1 MGSVPP
7 AGIPSGELL
16 WCPPPTLSPD
26 MDTLAVSL
34 VDLWHTPGV
43 QEKIEE
49 SARVFFSNSILTVN
63 LIPALLVGALLLFLL
78 PFLLGLPILNGL
90 GGGGSSASYGSN
102 LEVSDGYGAPSS
114 SYGAPEAS
122 YGAPEP
128 SYGAPEPSYG
138 APAAT
143 TRQSRTAMTRHQA
156 ATTQADVSG
165 QLNCPPKPGT
175 STPTSTL
182 PTRCSTAT
190 ALHNLP
196 STPLPRPN
204 INLVE
209 ACRSSTRFMKGFWDP
224 ICAKTYLSPL
234 WDP

>member
-1 MGSVPP
+1 MGVPP

-34 VDLWHTPGV
+34 VDLWYTPGV

-90 GGGGSSASYGSN
+90 GGGGGSASYGSN
-102 LEVSDGYGAPSS
+102 LEVSDG
-114 SYGAPEAS
+114 

-138 APAAT
+138 APAPSYDAPASNSYDAPAVSNSYDT
-143 TRQSRTAMTRHQA
+143 PSSGYEAGRRKRSVGLPAEARDLYSDLNLADTVHQDLPHLSVDNVPA
-156 ATTQADVSG
+156 ASPLAG
-165 QLNCPPKPGT
+165 
-175 STPTSTL
+175 TL
-182 PTRCSTAT
+182 P
-190 ALHNLP
+190 LLN
-196 STPLPRPN
+196 
-204 INLVE
+204 
-209 ACRSSTRFMKGFWDP
+209 
-224 ICAKTYLSPL
+224 
-234 WDP
+234 

>member
-1 MGSVPP
+1 MGVPP

-90 GGGGSSASYGSN
+90 GGGGGSASYGSN

-114 SYGAPEAS
+114 SYGAPE
-122 YGAPEP
+122 P

-138 APAAT
+138 APAPSYDAPASNSYDAPVSNSYDT
-143 TRQSRTAMTRHQA
+143 PSSGYDAGRRKRSVELPMEARDLYANLNLADQVFNGNGASQLTIDNAFAPAQHQL
-156 ATTQADVSG
+156 G
-165 QLNCPPKPGT
+165 GGMPLLN
-175 STPTSTL
+175 
-182 PTRCSTAT
+182 
-190 ALHNLP
+190 
-196 STPLPRPN
+196 
-204 INLVE
+204 
-209 ACRSSTRFMKGFWDP
+209 
-224 ICAKTYLSPL
+224 
-234 WDP
+234 

>member
-1 MGSVPP
+1 MGVPP

-34 VDLWHTPGV
+34 VDLWYTPGV

-90 GGGGSSASYGSN
+90 GGGGGSASYGSN

-138 APAAT
+138 APAA
-143 TRQSRTAMTRHQA
+143 SYDAPA
-156 ATTQADVSG
+156 SNSYDAPVSNSYDAPSSG
-165 QLNCPPKPGT
+165 YDAGRRKR
-175 STPTSTL
+175 SVEL
-182 PTRCSTAT
+182 PTEARDLYA
-190 ALHNLP
+190 NLNLADQVYNSNGASQLTIDNAFAP
-196 STPLPRPN
+196 AQHQLGGGMPLLN
-204 INLVE
+204 
-209 ACRSSTRFMKGFWDP
+209 
-224 ICAKTYLSPL
+224 
-234 WDP
+234 

>member
-34 VDLWHTPGV
+34 VDLWYTPGV

-90 GGGGSSASYGSN
+90 GGGGGSASYGSN

-138 APAAT
+138 APAPSYDAPASNSYDAPASGYEAGRRKRSVKLPAEARDLYSDLNLADT
-143 TRQSRTAMTRHQA
+143 VHQDLPHLSVDNVPA
-156 ATTQADVSG
+156 ASPLAG
-165 QLNCPPKPGT
+165 
-175 STPTSTL
+175 TL
-182 PTRCSTAT
+182 P
-190 ALHNLP
+190 LLN
-196 STPLPRPN
+196 
-204 INLVE
+204 
-209 ACRSSTRFMKGFWDP
+209 
-224 ICAKTYLSPL
+224 
-234 WDP
+234 

>member
-90 GGGGSSASYGSN
+90 GGGGGSASYGSN
-102 LEVSDGYGAPSS
+102 LEVSDGYGAP
-114 SYGAPEAS
+114 A
-122 YGAPEP
+122 P
-128 SYGAPEPSYG
+128 SYD
-138 APAAT
+138 APASNSYDAPAVSNSYDT
-143 TRQSRTAMTRHQA
+143 PSSGYEAGRRKRSVKLPAEARDLYSDLNLADTVHQDLPHLSVDNVPA
-156 ATTQADVSG
+156 ASPLAG
-165 QLNCPPKPGT
+165 
-175 STPTSTL
+175 TL
-182 PTRCSTAT
+182 P
-190 ALHNLP
+190 LLN
-196 STPLPRPN
+196 
-204 INLVE
+204 
-209 ACRSSTRFMKGFWDP
+209 
-224 ICAKTYLSPL
+224 
-234 WDP
+234 

>member
-1 MGSVPP
+1 MGVPP

-90 GGGGSSASYGSN
+90 GGGGGSASYGSN

-128 SYGAPEPSYG
+128 SYGAPAPSYD
-138 APAAT
+138 APASNSYDAPVSNSYDT
-143 TRQSRTAMTRHQA
+143 PSSGYEAGRRKRSVELPVEARDLYSDLNLDQSF
-156 ATTQADVSG
+156 DVSG
-165 QLNCPPKPGT
+165 P
-175 STPTSTL
+175 
-182 PTRCSTAT
+182 
-190 ALHNLP
+190 H
-196 STPLPRPN
+196 
-204 INLVE
+204 
-209 ACRSSTRFMKGFWDP
+209 
-224 ICAKTYLSPL
+224 LSV
-234 WDP
+234 DD

>member
-90 GGGGSSASYGSN
+90 GGGGGSASYGSN

-138 APAAT
+138 APAPSYDAPASNSYDAPAVSNSYDT
-143 TRQSRTAMTRHQA
+143 PSSGYEAGRRKRSVKLPAEARDLYSDLNLADTVHQDLPHLSVDNAFVPA
-156 ATTQADVSG
+156 ASPLAG
-165 QLNCPPKPGT
+165 
-175 STPTSTL
+175 
-182 PTRCSTAT
+182 
-190 ALHNLP
+190 NLP
-196 STPLPRPN
+196 LLN
-204 INLVE
+204 
-209 ACRSSTRFMKGFWDP
+209 
-224 ICAKTYLSPL
+224 
-234 WDP
+234 

>member
-90 GGGGSSASYGSN
+90 GGGGGSASYGSN

-128 SYGAPEPSYG
+128 SYGAPEPSYD
-138 APAAT
+138 APASNSYDAPAVSNSYDT
-143 TRQSRTAMTRHQA
+143 PSSGYEAGRRKRSVKLPAEARDLYSDLNLADTVHQDLPHLSVDNVPA
-156 ATTQADVSG
+156 ASPLAG
-165 QLNCPPKPGT
+165 
-175 STPTSTL
+175 TL
-182 PTRCSTAT
+182 P
-190 ALHNLP
+190 LLN
-196 STPLPRPN
+196 
-204 INLVE
+204 
-209 ACRSSTRFMKGFWDP
+209 
-224 ICAKTYLSPL
+224 
-234 WDP
+234 

>member
-1 MGSVPP
+1 MGVPP

-90 GGGGSSASYGSN
+90 GGGGGSASYGSN
-102 LEVSDGYGAPSS
+102 LEGSDGYGAPSS

-138 APAAT
+138 APAA
-143 TRQSRTAMTRHQA
+143 SYDAPA
-156 ATTQADVSG
+156 SNSYDAPVS
-165 QLNCPPKPGT
+165 N
-175 STPTSTL
+175 SYDTPSSGYDAGRRKRSVEL
-182 PTRCSTAT
+182 PTEARDLYA
-190 ALHNLP
+190 NLNLADQVFNGNGASQLTIDAFAP
-196 STPLPRPN
+196 AQHQLGGGMPLLN
-204 INLVE
+204 
-209 ACRSSTRFMKGFWDP
+209 
-224 ICAKTYLSPL
+224 
-234 WDP
+234 

>member
-90 GGGGSSASYGSN
+90 GGGGGSASYGSN

-138 APAAT
+138 APAPSYDAPASNSYDAPAVSNSYDT
-143 TRQSRTAMTRHQA
+143 PSSGYEAGRRKRSVKLPAEARDLYSDLNHADTVHQDLPHLSVDNAFVPA
-156 ATTQADVSG
+156 ASPLAG
-165 QLNCPPKPGT
+165 
-175 STPTSTL
+175 
-182 PTRCSTAT
+182 
-190 ALHNLP
+190 NLP
-196 STPLPRPN
+196 LLN
-204 INLVE
+204 
-209 ACRSSTRFMKGFWDP
+209 
-224 ICAKTYLSPL
+224 
-234 WDP
+234 